1 MQFLEDT
8 HYIKL
13 TRAGDMQAFGLL
25 VQKHQRLVF
34 TLALRMLKNQEEAEE
49 AAQDTFV
56 KVYQSL
62 SRFEEKSKFTTWVYR
77 VAYNECLGRLR
88 KSKRHFTLVED
99 IVENS
104 DEPTDFLDG
113 LEILHREER
122 AALIKK
128 GIEMLNPAEAV
139 ALTLFYHEDLSVK
152 EISTITGS
160 SESNVKAQLFRGRK
174 HLENNLKK
182 LGNKELIGLL

>member
-122 AALIKK
+122 ATLIKK

>member
-13 TRAGDMQAFGLL
+13 TRAGHMQAFGLL

-34 TLALRMLKNQEEAEE
+34 TLALRILKNQEEAEE

-62 SRFEEKSKFTTWVYR
+62 SRFEEKSKFTTWMYR

-122 AALIKK
+122 ATLIKK

>member
-1 MQFLEDT
+1 MQFQEDT

-56 KVYQSL
+56 RAYQSL
-62 SRFEEKSKFTTWVYR
+62 AGFEGKSKFTTWIYR
-77 VAYNECLGRLR
+77 IVYNECLGRLR
-88 KSKRHFTLVED
+88 KSKRHYLLVEEVAD
-99 IVENS
+99 LPNQPA
-104 DEPTDFLDG
+104 DLLDG

-122 AALIKK
+122 SRLVKK
-128 GIEMLNPAEAV
+128 GIDMLNPAEA
-139 ALTLFYHEDLSVK
+139 AAITLFYNEDLTIK
-152 EISTITGS
+152 EIAAITAT
-160 SESNVKAQLFRGRK
+160 SESNVKVQLFRGRK
-174 HLENNLKK
+174 HLEINLKK
-182 LGNKELIGLL
+182 LANKELIGLL